1 MLSLRLILPGSQH
14 YWRLLSAATG
24 VGSHPSLWCDTW
36 GPTFPLCPKE
46 SSIQQSPHHSQPSVK
61 GQDPS
66 CPRCP
71 AAELHLTGSRDA
83 WYLHKLQ
90 RAHAVL
96 VRPFFA
102 SFPNREAG
110 HCIWHHQ
117 ARRFFSQVV
126 CERLYWL
133 MRFSLRT
140 RQTDAL
146 GLSEGARISEVRKL
160 NISNW

>member
-66 CPRCP
+66 CPHCP

-96 VRPFFA
+96 VRPFLPPFRTEKRVTV
-102 SFPNREAG
+102 FGTTR
-110 HCIWHHQ
+110 HDD
-117 ARRFFSQVV
+117 FSAKWYVNG
-126 CERLYWL
+126 YI
-133 MRFSLRT
+133 
-140 RQTDAL
+140 
-146 GLSEGARISEVRKL
+146 G
-160 NISNW
+160 